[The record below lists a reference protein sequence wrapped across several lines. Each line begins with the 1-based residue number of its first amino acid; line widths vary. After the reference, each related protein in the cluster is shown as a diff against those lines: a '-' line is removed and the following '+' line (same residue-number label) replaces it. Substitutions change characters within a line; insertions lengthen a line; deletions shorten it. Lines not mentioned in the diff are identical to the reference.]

1 MSEITLDQK
10 VEFLKNIYLDYA
22 YDYDDEIVA
31 SALHDFY
38 NDPENA
44 NIFSLATSVY
54 IKHATLTDSGKKMIE
69 KYFDLVS
76 KLDDTQHYLNHIK

>member
-1 MSEITLDQK
+1 MSEITFDQK
-10 VEFLKNIYLDYA
+10 VEFLKRIHLDYA
-22 YDYDDEIVA
+22 YDDEVVS

-69 KYFDLVS
+69 EYFDLVS
-76 KLDDTQHYLNHIK
+76 KLDGAQHYLNYIK